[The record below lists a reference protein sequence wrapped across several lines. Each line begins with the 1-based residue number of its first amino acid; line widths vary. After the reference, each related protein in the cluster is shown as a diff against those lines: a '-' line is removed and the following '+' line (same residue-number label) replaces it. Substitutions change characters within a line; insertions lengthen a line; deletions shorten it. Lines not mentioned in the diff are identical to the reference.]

1 MVWLVIVL
9 VLVCLSLI
17 LGIYTLEKNLRQAR
31 EQLEQVRAG
40 ETGVRLTLDT
50 PNRQAEELF
59 HTVNALLEQR
69 ELERVDYQRK
79 ERQLRQQIAN
89 VSHDLR
95 TPLTSILGYLQLLRE
110 EGLSPEERRA
120 WLEVIDGRAQSLR
133 ELITAFYD
141 LSRIEGGE
149 YPLEREQ
156 VELRRELEEVL
167 AGFYPELEKS
177 GLTVSVDLARDIP
190 PVWGDRGGVRR
201 VFSNLLVNALRHG
214 QGTLEVKLERRG
226 AWAAAS
232 FTNGA
237 PDMTQEDVLHVFERS
252 FTADRTRTGQNTGLG
267 LSIVQA
273 LMVQMGHQ
281 VRPELREGRFT
292 IETLWTLGG
301 GGGQQAPEV

>member
-301 GGGQQAPEV
+301 SGGQQAPEV

>member
-59 HTVNALLEQR
+59 HTINALLEQR

-301 GGGQQAPEV
+301 SGGQQAPEV

>member
-17 LGIYTLEKNLRQAR
+17 LGIYTLEKTLRQAR

-59 HTVNALLEQR
+59 HTINALLEQR

>member
-59 HTVNALLEQR
+59 HTINALLEQR

>member
-252 FTADRTRTGQNTGLG
+252 FTADRTRTGQNTGLDDG
-267 LSIVQA
+267 QPQA

>member
-232 FTNGA
+232 FTNGV

>member
-17 LGIYTLEKNLRQAR
+17 LGLYTLEKNLRQAR

-301 GGGQQAPEV
+301 SGGQQAPEV